1 MKAEVGI
8 LLMCMFAFMA
18 AVLPFHMPL
27 AVYFAMGLQLGEI
40 HLRQTVPTDKTN
52 REIAAMY
59 LWLVFTWPLAFLT
72 FERALFIAMAGPVTV
87 YAFHVLFGG

>member
-1 MKAEVGI
+1 MKANVGF

-18 AVLPFHMPL
+18 AVLPLYMPL
-27 AVYFAMGLQLGEI
+27 AVYTGMGLQLGEI

-59 LWLVFTWPLAFLT
+59 LWIVFTWPGMFLT
-72 FERALFIAMAGPVTV
+72 AERALFIAVAGPVLV
-87 YAFHVLFGG
+87 YAFHVVFGG